1 MSVLRNKCSPL
12 LVNYVKHHT
21 QEQLVRTQTTAFL
34 QGEDTEG
41 TKHVQGCTWTVPS
54 LPAQHILVSLHV
66 PSASVSRSA
75 GYYVSFPNP

>member
-21 QEQLVRTQTTAFL
+21 QGQLVRTQTTAFL

-41 TKHVQGCTWTVPS
+41 TKHMQGCTCTVPS

-66 PSASVSRSA
+66 LLCFSLQVSW
-75 GYYVSFPNP
+75 VLCLPP